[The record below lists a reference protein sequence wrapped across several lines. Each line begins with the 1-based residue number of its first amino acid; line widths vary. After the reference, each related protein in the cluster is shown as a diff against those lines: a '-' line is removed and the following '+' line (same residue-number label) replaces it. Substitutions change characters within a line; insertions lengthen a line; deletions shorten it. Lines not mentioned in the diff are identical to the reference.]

1 MSSRARI
8 RPRHGEEFDVAVA
21 RLAHGGEGIG
31 RLLDTDG
38 NAGMAV
44 FIPRSAPGDQLRVR
58 LGRVQRRH
66 AEATVVSVVA
76 PGPGRVEPTCAHY
89 EQGCGGCS
97 WQHLDYATQLAAKQA
112 VVSDSLERIGGFK
125 DLPMLPIV
133 ASEKPWFYRNKME
146 FSFNANDGLGLH
158 MSGDWRR
165 IVPVTE
171 CRLESELAMR
181 IVEFARQFAEEHGL
195 SSWDPVGHTGFLRE
209 LVVRH
214 GRGSG
219 ETMVALVTSAGA
231 FPAAPRFAEGIAAL
245 DASIVSVLRATRG
258 GSPDESAIDAT
269 ELLAGRETIVEQVA
283 GLSFNIGLQTFFQ
296 TSTAQAGRM
305 LEIVKRQVATVARQ
319 APTSE
324 SPTRILDVFCGVGFF
339 TLGLAGMAEEV
350 IGVEI
355 VEPSIVAAREN
366 ALLNNIDN
374 AFFYPG
380 DARRTLPQV
389 IDTHG
394 APNIVVLD
402 PPRSGAGG
410 KVMRRIART
419 APQRIVYVSCN
430 PTTLARDLKELEP
443 FGYRITEVQA
453 IDLFPQTYHVE
464 TIVALDRVAAPED
477 APAAD

>member
-1 MSSRARI
+1 
-8 RPRHGEEFDVAVA
+8 
-21 RLAHGGEGIG
+21 
-31 RLLDTDG
+31 
-38 NAGMAV
+38 MAV
-44 FIPRSAPGDQLRVR
+44 FVPRSAPGDQLRVR
-58 LGRVQRRH
+58 LGRVHRRH
-66 AEATVVSVVA
+66 AEATVLAVVA

-97 WQHLDYATQLAAKQA
+97 WQHLDYATQLAAKQT
-112 VVSDSLERIGGFK
+112 VVRDSLERIGGFK

-133 ASEKPWFYRNKME
+133 ASEQPWFYRNKME

-165 IVPVTE
+165 IVPVTG

-181 IVEFARQFAEEHGL
+181 IVAFARQFADEHSL

-219 ETMVALVTSAGA
+219 ETMVALITSAGA
-231 FPAAPRFAEGIAAL
+231 FPAAPLFAEGIAAL

-283 GLSFNIGLQTFFQ
+283 GLSFNIGVQTFFQ

-305 LEIVKRQVATVARQ
+305 LEIVRRQVQGADTQPHTNEVPA
-319 APTSE
+319 
-324 SPTRILDVFCGVGFF
+324 RILDVFCGVGFF
-339 TLGLAGMAEEV
+339 TLGLAGLADEV
-350 IGVEI
+350 LGVEI
-355 VEPSIVAAREN
+355 VEPSIIAAREN
-366 ALLNNIDN
+366 ACLNGIDN
-374 AFFYPG
+374 TFFYAG
-380 DARRTLPQV
+380 DARRTLPEV
-389 IDTHG
+389 IDKHG
-394 APNIVVLD
+394 APDIVVLD

-464 TIVALDRVAAPED
+464 TIVALDQVAAPED